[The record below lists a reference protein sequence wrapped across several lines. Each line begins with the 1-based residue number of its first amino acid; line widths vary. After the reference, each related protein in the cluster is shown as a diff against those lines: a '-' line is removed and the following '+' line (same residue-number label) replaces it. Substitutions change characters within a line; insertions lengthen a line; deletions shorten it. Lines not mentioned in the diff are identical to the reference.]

1 MRVTQEHVFVPSG
14 SSVMAPLRKLS
25 ADEAKARD
33 RRRGQPDAPEEAR
46 STSAPRGDDLVVG
59 YASVSRTGT
68 AGTRELK
75 LQAEQITRECERRG
89 LVVLELVG
97 EREPANAK
105 GLERPGLA
113 YALERIARREAQ
125 GLVVSELARLTHSAA
140 ELGTIVEWLVRSKAR
155 LVAAAHGLDTD
166 GDDGRL
172 AADLL
177 IEISGWERER
187 LSEQTRK
194 GLQAARGSGRSIGR
208 PAVSDDRELS
218 ERIARMRAQGMTL
231 QAIADQLN
239 VDGVPTVRGGAKWR
253 HSSVQAAAGY
263 RRHRRS
269 GLYAPLDASAER

>member
-1 MRVTQEHVFVPSG
+1 
-14 SSVMAPLRKLS
+14 MAPLRKLS

-46 STSAPRGDDLVVG
+46 STSAPGATTSSSATRASREQGPQARG
-59 YASVSRTGT
+59 A
-68 AGTRELK
+68 K

-155 LVAAAHGLDTD
+155 LVAAAHGLDTE

-187 LSEQTRK
+187 LSEQRER
-194 GLQAARGSGRSIGR
+194 GSRRRAAAAARSDVPLSVTTASSASES
-208 PAVSDDRELS
+208 PAC
-218 ERIARMRAQGMTL
+218 APRA
-231 QAIADQLN
+231 
-239 VDGVPTVRGGAKWR
+239 
-253 HSSVQAAAGY
+253 
-263 RRHRRS
+263 
-269 GLYAPLDASAER
+269 